1 VDTVARLFKIEKA
14 EELWK
19 MSLIAT
25 LIPLALLILVYF
37 PSVESMVK
45 IWNRSDTY
53 AHGFMIV
60 PLFLWLVWRTRDV
73 IKSNLP
79 DAIPSITVLSALF
92 GFVWVIAYLTDIQVA
107 HQLLFVAI
115 VQVIIVS
122 IYGWHVARILAF
134 PLIFLF
140 FAVPMGEELVPVM
153 IEFTADFTVG
163 MVNLVGV
170 PVYREGNYFELP
182 TGRWSVV
189 EACSGVR
196 YLIASVA
203 LGFLYSYL
211 TYSSLS
217 KRTIFI
223 LVSIIVPI
231 VANGVRAFLIVM
243 IGHLSGMT
251 LATGVDHLVYGWL
264 FFGIVVGV
272 MFFIGSYWRDEVET
286 ESVVNENSRVEDL
299 APKVKKLI
307 MSSAILSLAIIVPPL
322 GMGIYTQET
331 HSPQAMALKAPQ
343 VSEWEAV
350 SQPLTDWHPHYVGLD
365 GEMRQTY
372 HKSGEYLTLYVA
384 HYRMQRSGSELVN
397 SSNVLVQEKEE
408 GRRVINTAQLA
419 VTISGSPNN
428 VFLHELAI
436 GNERFLVASYYIVD
450 SQLVVNRY
458 KAKLLQAKVQVLGGD
473 EGASYVAVAAPLG
486 DDKEKV
492 KQRLAEFISQGY
504 GVIKQQ
510 LQEAGGKRE

>member
-1 VDTVARLFKIEKA
+1 MDTVARLFKIEKA

-331 HSPQAMALKAPQ
+331 H
-343 VSEWEAV
+343 
-350 SQPLTDWHPHYVGLD
+350 
-365 GEMRQTY
+365 
-372 HKSGEYLTLYVA
+372 
-384 HYRMQRSGSELVN
+384 
-397 SSNVLVQEKEE
+397 
-408 GRRVINTAQLA
+408 
-419 VTISGSPNN
+419 
-428 VFLHELAI
+428 
-436 GNERFLVASYYIVD
+436 
-450 SQLVVNRY
+450 
-458 KAKLLQAKVQVLGGD
+458 
-473 EGASYVAVAAPLG
+473 
-486 DDKEKV
+486 
-492 KQRLAEFISQGY
+492 
-504 GVIKQQ
+504 
-510 LQEAGGKRE
+510 